1 MDGHIDQQNMV
12 DFLPEPSEMSGDEKV
27 DIHRGDFPNE
37 AVAQHALNL
46 AKAALLRAAVA
57 RDDIGK
63 GDDSILMPLQ

>member
-46 AKAALLRAAVA
+46 A
-57 RDDIGK
+57 
-63 GDDSILMPLQ
+63 